1 MKTINK
7 TEICELI
14 MDMDISSFEIDNP
27 LDSIDS
33 LDSIDLSTNDEQ
45 GRHYLAKRSRHITI
59 RIKGDIP
66 KPDIQL

>member
-27 LDSIDS
+27 